1 MESSHKNKGDRVRTA
16 GNQNREI
23 IFCCTW
29 TLGEQ
34 KHQLEINP
42 QSSGSIPCFC
52 GVSVASAVAGILGFH
67 VWVLN
72 FVCVYPGGGGGGN

>member
-29 TLGEQ
+29 NLGEQ
-34 KHQLEINP
+34 NTNRI
-42 QSSGSIPCFC
+42 SIPKVL
-52 GVSVASAVAGILGFH
+52 GVFPV
-67 VWVLN
+67 
-72 FVCVYPGGGGGGN
+72 FVECQWRKL